1 MKSSGLAYS
10 FISSRGEQAM
20 RDKQLHAS
28 PRLFPLPRLSRNFFS
43 FAPHPK
49 SKVRAIS
56 AIVKIRG
63 FRRRLLS
70 VEPTEVK

>member
-1 MKSSGLAYS
+1 LLRWLSFFWDASRMKSSGLAYS

-43 FAPHPK
+43 FAPHP
-49 SKVRAIS
+49 
-56 AIVKIRG
+56 
-63 FRRRLLS
+63 
-70 VEPTEVK
+70 